1 MADIS
6 RILLYTPQDQ
16 PLGEITPELV
26 FERLRT
32 EVINGEHSLKLT
44 TTRVLT
50 KETRVLVHDDD
61 VNIWREY
68 VVMGED
74 ADHASGKRAIGS
86 YYAIWSLQHD
96 LQIATVSLEPG
107 IQTPVTAGVA
117 LAAALSGTSRWA
129 VGTVTQSTTGGASM
143 YQKSGWEALGILVT
157 VWGGEIEPTITVNDS
172 GVASRAV
179 NLYAHEGSSTA
190 TRRFDYSRDMTN
202 IRRVVAEDPL
212 YVRIIPLGKGEETEG
227 GGYGRKIGIETATG
241 NTSGLPYIENAESA
255 AIYKLPD
262 GQGGYEYPIGYVE
275 NSDIDDVDEL
285 YAWGLSVLN
294 EWTTPRVTY
303 DADVVS
309 FAEAGLNSTGIALGD
324 EVQCVDHAFAEDMPL
339 RISGRVVKM
348 VVNELNPA
356 DTTLT
361 LGNLGEGLPD
371 LFSQLQ
377 TTVKRTR
384 DVALAAQSGTIT
396 TAEYLDNLIA
406 NLNTEINATGGYTYI
421 IPGQGLRTYDA
432 AVVMGTDPVT
442 GEPIVSDDSMASAVV
457 EIKGG
462 TIRIANTKTN
472 GAWNWRT
479 VFTSGHVAAEV
490 VTAANITAGFIGNA
504 QGDFYIDLDN
514 NIIRMPATSVGG
526 TQLLDDTDAPTLNR
540 VSSKYN
546 RYFSD
551 ATNTD
556 TTASI
561 VPCLDPPIV
570 GIQNMQRYVIGVA
583 GSRHKN
589 LVFYSNTSVDAL
601 PYEDG
606 ETYTVSCFAR
616 VTSGSTAKIEI
627 RCSAFG
633 VSGTAG
639 AIDIANT
646 DWKQYSWTKVSNSS
660 SGLFRLFIGVY
671 STYAATVEICGI
683 KCERGSNATDWC
695 LSQNDILQKSS
706 NGENLLIDADAP
718 TLTAVAALKNRYW
731 SDAGRGTDIVEPY
744 LEPCSDPPQ
753 VGINNKLRFVVKQV
767 STYKNLVFYSSG
779 GLDLID
785 GEDYTVSFWA
795 RKTSGTQVTI
805 NCRDTASG
813 KTGAGGT
820 SRNTTIINTEW
831 QRYQWT
837 FRWDA
842 AKNPYSLNV
851 GVYCSDLGTLE
862 ICGIKLER
870 GIFATD
876 WAKSV
881 NNQIFGMDTQP
892 IIFNQ
897 LTNYGAIQGLYMQNG
912 QLYIN
917 ANYIQSGTIAANLID
932 ASQLIAGKVGN
943 SSSEFAAIGTFEYNN
958 LTYSGIEFFK
968 NSGDHATLVYG
979 VCDIPAGDPAAGTYV
994 MLGVGYA
1001 NGFWPVCLGTN
1012 TSGGTLTLKGLP
1024 VLGNQNQ
1031 YTSPSLRLTRYGVY
1045 ADYNGQTITL
1055 GTF

>member
-96 LQIATVSLEPG
+96 LQITTVSREPG

-117 LAAALSGTSRWA
+117 LAAALSGTNRWA
-129 VGTVTQSTTGGASM
+129 AGTVTQSTTGGASM
-143 YQKSGWEALGILVT
+143 YQKSGWEALGILVD

-172 GVASRAV
+172 GVVSRAV

-241 NTSGLPYIENAESA
+241 NTSGLSYIENAESA

-285 YAWGLSVLN
+285 YAWGLSVLDK
-294 EWTTPRVTY
+294 WTTPRVTY

-309 FAEAGLNSTGIALGD
+309 FADAGLNSSGIALGD
-324 EVQCVDHAFAEDMPL
+324 EVQCVDRAFAEDMPL
-339 RISGRVVKM
+339 RISGRVVKI

-371 LFSQLQ
+371 LFNQLQ

-384 DVALAAQSGTIT
+384 DVALAAQSGTIS

-472 GAWNWRT
+472 GVWNWRT
-479 VFTSGHVAAEV
+479 VFTSGHIAADV
-490 VTAANITAGFIGNA
+490 VTAANITTGYIGNA
-504 QGDFYIDLDN
+504 NGDFFIDLDN
-514 NIIRMPATSVGG
+514 HIYQMPSMAVGG

-551 ATNTD
+551 ASNTD

-561 VPCLDPPIV
+561 VPCPDPPIV

-616 VTSGSTAKIEI
+616 VTSGTTAKIEI
-627 RCSAFG
+627 RCPAFG
-633 VSGTAG
+633 VSGTTG
-639 AIDIANT
+639 AIDINNT
-646 DWKQYSWTKVSNSS
+646 EWKQYSWTKVANSS
-660 SGLFRLFIGVY
+660 SGLFRVFVGVY

-695 LSQNDILQKSS
+695 LSQNDLLQKSS

-744 LEPCSDPPQ
+744 LETCSDPPQ
-753 VGINNKLRFVVKQV
+753 VGIQNKLRFVVKQT
-767 STYKNLVFYSSG
+767 STYKNLVFYSG
-779 GLDLID
+779 GGLLDLID

-805 NCRDTASG
+805 NCRDTISG

-820 SRNTTIINTEW
+820 SRNTTITNTAW

-837 FRWDA
+837 FRGDA

-870 GIFATD
+870 GVFATD
-876 WAKSV
+876 WTKSV
-881 NNQIFGMDTQP
+881 NNQIFTPDSQP

-897 LTNYGAIQGLYMQNG
+897 LTNYGQIQGLYMQNG

-917 ANYIQSGTIAANLID
+917 SEYINTQALI
-932 ASQLIAGKVGN
+932 SPKVGN
-943 SSSEFAAIGTFEYNN
+943 SIAEYADIGSVAIGQQNYT
-958 LTYSGIEFFK
+958 GIALNRTNQTTQVKETVLIL
-968 NSGDHATLVYG
+968 GATDNEIYLAIG
-979 VCDIPAGDPAAGTYV
+979 LA
-994 MLGVGYA
+994 
-1001 NGFWPVCLGTN
+1001 
-1012 TSGGTLTLKGLP
+1012 SGGYYKLFQASQNYFFASSLPTDNGVNAMSLTLDSAGIKF
-1024 VLGNQNQ
+1024 
-1031 YTSPSLRLTRYGVY
+1031 
-1045 ADYNGQTITL
+1045 YNPYYSDANKKCLKMLWGGSAWTWSATPE
-1055 GTF
+1055 

>member
-1 MADIS
+1 MSDTS
-6 RILLYTPQDQ
+6 RILLYNPQDQ

-96 LQIATVSLEPG
+96 LQITTVSREPG

-143 YQKSGWEALGILVT
+143 YQKSGWEALGILVN

-172 GVASRAV
+172 GVVSRAV
-179 NLYAHEGSSTA
+179 NLYAHEGSATA
-190 TRRFDYSRDMTN
+190 TRRFDYSRDMTS
-202 IRRVVAEDPL
+202 IHRVVSEDPL

-241 NTSGLPYIENAESA
+241 NTSGLSYIENAESA

-285 YAWGLSVLN
+285 YEWGLSVLN

-324 EVQCVDHAFAEDMPL
+324 EVQCVDRAFAEDMPL

-348 VVNELNPA
+348 VVNELNLA

-371 LFSQLQ
+371 LFNQLQ

-479 VFTSGHVAAEV
+479 VFTSGHIAADV
-490 VTAANITAGFIGNA
+490 VTAANITTGYIGNA
-504 QGDFYIDLDN
+504 NGDFFIDLDN
-514 NIIRMPATSVGG
+514 HIYHMPAMAVGG

-551 ATNTD
+551 ASNTD

-561 VPCLDPPIV
+561 VPCPDPPIV
-570 GIQNMQRYVIGVA
+570 GIQNMQRYVIATA
-583 GSRHKN
+583 GSKHKN

-616 VTSGSTAKIEI
+616 VTSGAKARIEM

-639 AIDIANT
+639 AIEINNT
-646 DWKQYSWTKVSNSS
+646 EWKQYSWTKVANSS
-660 SGLFRLFIGVY
+660 SGLFRVFLGVY
-671 STYAATVEICGI
+671 NTYVATVEICGI

-695 LSQNDILQKSS
+695 LSQNDLLQKSS

-731 SDAGRGTDIVEPY
+731 SDSGRGTDIVEPY
-744 LEPCSDPPQ
+744 LEACSDPPQ

-767 STYKNLVFYSSG
+767 STYKNLVFYSGG

-820 SRNTTIINTEW
+820 SRNTTITNTAW

-842 AKNPYSLNV
+842 TKNPYSLNV

-870 GIFATD
+870 GVFATD
-876 WAKSV
+876 WTKSV
-881 NNQIFGMDTQP
+881 NNQIFTPDSQP

-897 LTNYGAIQGLYMQNG
+897 LTNYGQIQGLYMQNG

-917 ANYIQSGTIAANLID
+917 SEYINTQALI
-932 ASQLIAGKVGN
+932 SPKVGN
-943 SSSEFAAIGTFEYNN
+943 SATDYASIGTF
-958 LTYSGIEFFK
+958 TYMNKTFNGIKFFT
-968 NSGDHATLVYG
+968 NSGNIATMIFG
-979 VCDIPAGDPAAGTYV
+979 VCDDANGTYMV
-994 MLGVGYA
+994 WGVGLPNGDYWPVYFGA
-1001 NGFWPVCLGTN
+1001 NGGGASGQPTAFIQPLPTLVNGNYLAPSLQIN
-1012 TSGGTLTLKGLP
+1012 TSG
-1024 VLGNQNQ
+1024 
-1031 YTSPSLRLTRYGVY
+1031 VY
-1045 ADYNGQTITL
+1045 AMYGSRTITL